1 MKFDF
6 KTILFISCFI
16 STFAS
21 ASVLE
26 KLYSDSAIYE
36 YTKDLLSK
44 VQSGGVLYCEENS
57 IGKKIEFKSCESFT
71 ALKKKGCFGNSTYA
85 MSVESRYSMVCGEIN
100 TIKQASSSKIN
111 YFELESSDWWKS
123 IPAEVIPMSGGIY
136 SDESWNLAKLERDK
150 LVAGKVLG
158 DLKLVNLSRESGVL
172 NINLSKSTQECG
184 LVYDTFKLSA
194 KLLADFDQDGIN
206 ELLLK
211 GYRVDNSDSCSLG
224 SGNSL
229 GAGFIVL
236 LKKESISA
244 APIVLAYPL
253 LEK

>member
-1 MKFDF
+1 LK
-6 KTILFISCFI
+6 
-16 STFAS
+16 STVS
-21 ASVLE
+21 E
-26 KLYSDSAIYE
+26 
-36 YTKDLLSK
+36 

-57 IGKKIEFKSCESFT
+57 IGKNIEFKNCESFT
-71 ALKKKGCFGNSTYA
+71 ALKKKGCFGYSTYA
-85 MSVESRYSMVCGEIN
+85 MSVESRYSMVCGEIDA
-100 TIKQASSSKIN
+100 IKKSSSSKIN

-123 IPAEVIPMSGGIY
+123 IPAEVIPVSGGVY
-136 SDESWNLAKLERDK
+136 SDESWKIAKLKRDK

-172 NINLSKSTQECG
+172 NTTLNESTQECG
-184 LVYDTFKLSA
+184 LVNDTFKLSA
-194 KLLADFDQDGIN
+194 KLLADFDQDGIA

-211 GYRVDNSDSCSLG
+211 GYRVDTSDSCSLG

-236 LKKESISA
+236 LKKVSLSE

-253 LEK
+253 LENKAGDQWGQSH